1 MIRDDLNTAIT
12 EMEQALLKAQAQ
24 QTLRNQR
31 PSKELCHDQAHAHLL
46 SEIKKLS
53 ASIVR

>member
-1 MIRDDLNTAIT
+1 MIRDDLNLAIT
-12 EMEQALLKAQAQ
+12 EMEQALRKAQAQ

-31 PSKELCHDQAHAHLL
+31 PSKELCHDQAHTHLL

-53 ASIVR
+53 ASINR